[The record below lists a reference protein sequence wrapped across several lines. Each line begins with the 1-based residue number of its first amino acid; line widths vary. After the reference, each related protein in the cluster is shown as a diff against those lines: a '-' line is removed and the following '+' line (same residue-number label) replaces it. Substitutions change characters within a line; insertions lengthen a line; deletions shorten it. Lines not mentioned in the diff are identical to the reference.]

1 MTFPSKN
8 ATEENVQLIRARLLI
23 QRLERLSADSIW
35 AHKASGIRASLAK
48 LLTRIEDGEYDP
60 DKLDTLVRYGFE
72 ILGKAAED
80 IPSPEDISG
89 NS

>member
-1 MTFPSKN
+1 MNCPPENT
-8 ATEENVQLIRARLLI
+8 AEENIQLIRARLLI
-23 QRLERLSADSIW
+23 QRLERLSADSTW

-48 LLTRIEDGEYDP
+48 LLTRMEDSETDP
-60 DKLDTLVRYGFE
+60 DRLDSLVQFGFD

-89 NS
+89 TS